1 MIKGLEGEKQP
12 TIDKVISE
20 IFNLQTTLRD
30 FVNNPTDCGYGIG
43 FARELKTQVE
53 IRFPDKGTD
62 RI

>member
-1 MIKGLEGEKQP
+1 MIKGLEAEKEP

-20 IFNLQTTLRD
+20 ICNLRD